1 MAKNIIEINLQKV
14 QNKNENENDNEN
26 CKFLLRNFYF
36 EFVTNKNEKT

>member
-36 EFVTNKNEKT
+36 EFVTTKNKKT